1 MSEWPLVASSTASAV
16 LGAAL
21 DSGVGAGSP
30 NRLTEL
36 RDLIERLGAAGEAPL
51 AAWLTGEAAAG
62 HAVAITD
69 KIGRAARLLAPDG
82 AAPTTGSPAAVWQ
95 ALAWTLDRLH
105 GSGVRAIGRVPFLSV
120 ELFDGLC
127 DEARA
132 ARPAQATGAR
142 RATGDA
148 GDVLAAVAVSREL
161 QETVSDA
168 LGFDAVPTYR
178 ALYEYDGPG
187 SFVAPHVDR
196 RDYPFVFHLL
206 LDHTRAED
214 AAQSVLIAY
223 GPESCMPQRVSLSAM
238 DAIVLNGRGTLHCWE
253 RLGMDEQRTL
263 VAIGFARNSDR
274 GSGSS
279 RDRHG
284 HS

>member
-1 MSEWPLVASSTASAV
+1 MSEWPLVASSTARVV
-16 LGAAL
+16 LAAAL
-21 DSGVGAGSP
+21 DTGAGARRAT
-30 NRLTEL
+30 RLAEL
-36 RDLIERLGAAGEAPL
+36 RDLIDRLGAAGEAPL

-69 KIGRAARLLAPDG
+69 TIGQAARCLAPDG
-82 AAPTTGSPAAVWQ
+82 AAPTTGDAAAVWQ
-95 ALAWTLDRLH
+95 ALTWTLDRLH
-105 GSGVRAIGRVPFLSV
+105 GSGVRAIGRVPFLSD

-127 DEARA
+127 DEAHA
-132 ARPAQATGAR
+132 ARPAQAVGTR

-161 QETVSDA
+161 REIVSDA

-187 SFVAPHVDR
+187 SFVAPHVDAR
-196 RDYPFVFHLL
+196 GYPFVFHLL
-206 LDHTRAED
+206 LEHARAED
-214 AAQSVLIAY
+214 AVQSVLIAY
-223 GPESCMPQRVSLSAM
+223 GPESFMPRRMSLSAK

-263 VAIGFARNSDR
+263 VAIGFARNRDQDR
-274 GSGSS
+274 G
-279 RDRHG
+279 
-284 HS
+284 